1 MWGNGAMT
9 SMAYLGHDKHA
20 YLGHYKYGLTG
31 P

>member
-9 SMAYLGHDKHA
+9 SMAYLGHYKHA